1 MTKEESM
8 EAHQLIA
15 RCAIQ
20 IAQIVTNPDRDF
32 QSLLGEMPRR
42 QVRDLTKQIF
52 FWVEQIEEA
61 ADE

>member
-1 MTKEESM
+1 MTKKEIT

-15 RCAIQ
+15 RCAMQ
-20 IAQIVTNPDRDF
+20 ITRIVTDPDRDF

-52 FWVEQIEEA
+52 FWVDQIEEA
-61 ADE
+61 ADD